1 MKKTVKE
8 YEYIRI
14 IDVGTSKSGLTKR
27 FVVESMFK
35 GGIVG
40 MIKYK
45 ANWRKYAFFPV
56 RDSYFEEVCLY
67 NLASF
72 VNAINYKLKNER
84 KNKK

>member
-1 MKKTVKE
+1 
-8 YEYIRI
+8 
-14 IDVGTSKSGLTKR
+14 
-27 FVVESMFK
+27 MFK